1 MVSRDSLKQPIE
13 QLILATATVSLLP
26 QTLARFAAGE
36 IPVVIEK

>member
-13 QLILATATVSLLP
+13 QLILATATVLLAP
-26 QTLARFAAGE
+26 HALVRFAAGE